1 MKNLV
6 GNNSTMISPELTNQI
21 NDLIKN
27 RVELISQGKL
37 EVQPEILKLLDL
49 GLYLSKYN
57 LLI

>member
-1 MKNLV
+1 
-6 GNNSTMISPELTNQI
+6 MISPELTNQI